1 MNYDAGKQ
9 TCEIISSHASLLGVQ
24 VNNNYTFAAFD
35 NRYHFQNTGVDK
47 DCING
52 PVKWKQ
58 QSKKRHV
65 EFQNVIHSNDSVKD
79 SPVYKVTF
87 GDNEIPGVVT
97 VNDKRCMFIHKY
109 RTGFYDFYRVLVFNS
124 DSGLTASW
132 VTYTAARAIPEGSF
146 FGGHSDQGAPV
157 YICRAAIN
165 AIYYTGYHDPATAM
179 SYTHSGNVNHPK
191 VVDILAFIINGPNYA
206 GPTGD
211 LPCHRYHVCL
221 ASTGYDMVE
230 HWGNDPLPDSV
241 VTSNEKLSLGMSS
254 TVCNIMSKFIVNM
267 NSFWMVYGSSN
278 GAQTWESLML
288 TSLFYEW
295 LPYQAGSDV
304 PYNALVLSYT
314 IENVPL
320 YAFMK

>member
-1 MNYDAGKQ
+1 
-9 TCEIISSHASLLGVQ
+9 
-24 VNNNYTFAAFD
+24 
-35 NRYHFQNTGVDK
+35 
-47 DCING
+47 
-52 PVKWKQ
+52 
-58 QSKKRHV
+58 
-65 EFQNVIHSNDSVKD
+65 
-79 SPVYKVTF
+79 
-87 GDNEIPGVVT
+87 
-97 VNDKRCMFIHKY
+97 
-109 RTGFYDFYRVLVFNS
+109 
-124 DSGLTASW
+124 
-132 VTYTAARAIPEGSF
+132 
-146 FGGHSDQGAPV
+146 
-157 YICRAAIN
+157 
-165 AIYYTGYHDPATAM
+165 M

-230 HWGNDPLPDSV
+230 RWGNDPLPDSV

-267 NSFWMVYGSSN
+267 KSFWMVYGSSN

-288 TSLFYEW
+288 TSLSYEW

-320 YAFMK
+320 YAVMKESCDYSFGSYNPTTRKTEIEYYGVRHPVHVHILTFPPSPWP